1 MKNRSFSLIVY
12 LLALTA
18 AMYNCKKGDP
28 LEPDADLV
36 KELTSIK
43 LDTVSLTKPAA
54 VTSTPAT
61 VTPSAQATAVAGG
74 VASIAS
80 TGTVPATVTTAANEV
95 KAAISTAEVTKLAT
109 IPASTISAV
118 AGGGALPADLK
129 SILDKASAD
138 PKLKAYLPT
147 FTLPTVNGK
156 AIPARTGGVEG
167 IAHTD
172 GIDGIT
178 ASPECIKKGE
188 DAFQTKKSEL
198 DKAKTDEL
206 ARVQNAYNAA
216 TSTLTAQETTCKSSL
231 PNKYAAI
238 RAAAQAAYD
247 AAKKDLDAAKT
258 VLGEETFTLLDA
270 LNRLA
275 LLGNLST
282 VNTVESAE
290 SKACTELVA
299 ALKAAA
305 DAAKKTND
313 AAVEANYQKALKEAN
328 DAKTA
333 VIESCHNQ
341 G

>member
-18 AMYNCKKGDP
+18 VMYNCKKGDP

-36 KELTSIK
+36 EELTSVK
-43 LDTVSLTKPAA
+43 MDTVTLTKPAP

-61 VTPSAQATAVAGG
+61 VTPSAQATAVSGG

-80 TGTVPATVTTAANEV
+80 TGTVPATVTTAASEV
-95 KAAISTAEVTKLAT
+95 KAAITPAEVTKLAT
-109 IPASTISAV
+109 ITPATISTV
-118 AGGGALPADLK
+118 ASGGALPADLK
-129 SILDKASAD
+129 SILDKAGAD

-167 IAHTD
+167 ISHTD
-172 GIDGIT
+172 GIDGIN
-178 ASPECIKKGE
+178 ASPECIAKGQEAFDAKK
-188 DAFQTKKSEL
+188 AEL
-198 DKAKTDEL
+198 DKTRADEL
-206 ARVQNAYNAA
+206 ARAQSAYTTA
-216 TSTLTAQETTCKSSL
+216 TSGLTAQETTCKTGVT
-231 PNKYAAI
+231 NKYKPL
-238 RAAAQAAYD
+238 RDGAQAAYATAAANIA
-247 AAKKDLDAAKT
+247 AAKS
-258 VLGEETFTLLDA
+258 VLGEETASLLEA
-270 LNRLA
+270 LNALA
-275 LLGNLST
+275 LLGNLT
-282 VNTVESAE
+282 VINSLESAE
-290 SKACTELVA
+290 GKACTELVTA
-299 ALKAAA
+299 SKAAA

-313 AAVEANYQKALKEAN
+313 DAVNANYQKALKEAN